1 MTLFIDKQDYGF
13 FVSRLGK
20 YADDFKVDLLSY
32 CIMPNHYHCL
42 VKTGESVDSLTKM
55 MQGLQTSYAQY
66 FNKRYKH
73 SGYAFQGRYQRKHVD
88 SQEYLLILCC
98 YIHANPVMAGIV
110 RLAEEWQYSS
120 HNQYS
125 SGLIHKLIKDE
136 LVDLNYSE
144 IFQEY
149 LTKREEKI
157 FYIENFLMD

>member
-1 MTLFIDKQDYGF
+1 
-13 FVSRLGK
+13 
-20 YADDFKVDLLSY
+20 
-32 CIMPNHYHCL
+32 
-42 VKTGESVDSLTKM
+42 
-55 MQGLQTSYAQY
+55 
-66 FNKRYKH
+66 
-73 SGYAFQGRYQRKHVD
+73 
-88 SQEYLLILCC
+88 
-98 YIHANPVMAGIV
+98 MAGIV